1 MIILD
6 LDKLL
11 ADGKVP
17 DFLLRKGIR
26 RLIKKRIKK
35 QNKLSVEERFEY
47 LNYFIKELK
56 KQPIAV
62 KTESAN
68 EQHYEL
74 PPEFFE
80 KILGRNLKYS
90 CCLWSDDFNY
100 KKLKKQNDIQQRL
113 DQAEDEMLELTAKR
127 AEIENGQN
135 ILELGCGWGSLSFY
149 LAKRFPDSRIIAIS
163 NSRLQIDYINQLAAQ
178 NRIDNLKAIKADI
191 NNFNT
196 DARFDRIVS
205 VEMFEHM
212 RNYQKLMNKVSSFL
226 TDAGKLFVHIF
237 CHKNY
242 PFTYQDN
249 KNTDWM
255 ARYFFSGGTM
265 PSQDLLHYFSGDLS
279 LQKQWAISGSQ
290 YQKTLEVWLKIMD
303 QKKDEIYPIL
313 ESTYGASEA
322 KKWWNY
328 WRVFFISSAE
338 FFGYNDGNDW
348 YISHYLFQK

>member
-1 MIILD
+1 LN

-11 ADGKVP
+11 AGGKVP

-26 RLIKKRIKK
+26 RLVKKRDKK
-35 QNKLSVEERFEY
+35 QNQLSIEERFEY
-47 LNYFIKELK
+47 LNNFIKELK

-62 KTESAN
+62 ETEAAN

-74 PPEFFE
+74 PPQFFE

-90 CCLWSDDFNY
+90 CCLWPDNLSL
-100 KKLKKQNDIQQRL
+100 KKLKKMADLQQIL
-113 DQAEDEMLELTAKR
+113 DQAEDKMLALTAER

-149 LAKRFPDSRIIAIS
+149 LAKKFPDSRIIAVS
-163 NSRLQIDYINQLAAQ
+163 NSKLQINYINQLTVK
-178 NRIDNLKAIKADI
+178 NRIENLRAVKADI
-191 NNFNT
+191 NNFTT

-212 RNYQKLMNKVSSFL
+212 RNYQKLMKKVSSFL
-226 TDAGKLFVHIF
+226 TGDGKLFVHIF
-237 CHKNY
+237 SHQFY
-242 PFTYQDN
+242 PFSYQDS

-279 LQKQWAISGSQ
+279 LEKQWAVSGSH
-290 YQKTLEVWLKIMD
+290 YQKTLEAWLAIMD
-303 QKKDEIYPIL
+303 QKRESIYPIL
-313 ESTYGASEA
+313 ESTYGSADAE
-322 KKWWNY
+322 KWWNY
-328 WRVFFISSAE
+328 WRLFFISSAE
-338 FFGYNDGNDW
+338 FFGYNDGDDW
-348 YISHYLFQK
+348 YISHYLFKK

>member
-1 MIILD
+1 MN

-11 ADGKVP
+11 AGGKVP

-47 LNYFIKELK
+47 LNHFIKELK

-62 KTESAN
+62 ETKAAN

-74 PPEFFE
+74 PPQFFE

-90 CCLWSDDFNY
+90 CCLWPDNLNY
-100 KKLKKQNDIQQRL
+100 KKLKKQDDLQQRL
-113 DQAEDEMLELTAKR
+113 DQAEDEMLKLTAER

-135 ILELGCGWGSLSFY
+135 VLELGCGWGSLSFY
-149 LAKRFPDSRIIAIS
+149 LAKKFPDSRIISVS

-178 NRIDNLKAIKADI
+178 NRIENLRAVKADI
-191 NNFNT
+191 NNFTT

-212 RNYQKLMNKVSSFL
+212 RNYQKLMEKVSSFL
-226 TDAGKLFVHIF
+226 NDDGKLFVHIF
-237 CHKNY
+237 SHKFY
-242 PFTYQDN
+242 PFSYQN
-249 KNTDWM
+249 SKNTDWM

-265 PSQDLLHYFSGDLS
+265 PSQDLLHYFSADLS
-279 LQKQWAISGSQ
+279 LEKQWAVSGSQ
-290 YQKTLEVWLKIMD
+290 YQKTLEAWLQIMD
-303 QKKDEIYPIL
+303 QKKESIYPIL
-313 ESTYGASEA
+313 EDTYGSAEA
-322 KKWWNY
+322 EKWWNY
-328 WRVFFISSAE
+328 WRLFFMSSAE
-338 FFGYNDGNDW
+338 FFGYNSGDDW